1 MTLSTADR
9 LEILDVIARADWA
22 ATRRDADAY
31 VQLFTEDAVLD
42 GDQAD
47 GAAGFGGA
55 DGADAVGVAPDGG
68 CSLTLCAPA
77 RHGARVYAR

>member
-1 MTLSTADR
+1 M
-9 LEILDVIARADWA
+9 A
-22 ATRRDADAY
+22 ANRR
-31 VQLFTEDAVLD
+31 FRN

-77 RHGARVYAR
+77 RHGARVYAG